1 MCLGKQMTPAC
12 TQSDAI
18 TALQSGCSN
27 CPQLWKFQ
35 PWVQKA
41 VNASLREL
49 KGLNNPTVAFHVR
62 GGDLSADL
70 QANVRTLLIRC
81 PSYRYVPYVFLP
93 ELA

>member
-1 MCLGKQMTPAC
+1 MMWCMWIKTRCAIAASNSCLVAAC
-12 TQSDAI
+12 TQ
-18 TALQSGCSN
+18 
-27 CPQLWKFQ
+27 LWRFQ

-70 QANVRTLLIRC
+70 QANVTIDADEPVKKGCLDE
-81 PSYRYVPYVFLP
+81 SLP
-93 ELA
+93 